1 LKRQRHRDRL
11 RLGLIVVLG
20 LAVPAGCNRQPLPAP
35 QARYMVGE
43 PYSLGDLWSYPR
55 EDFALVETGLASTLP
70 DRRAGRRTSNGEV
83 FDPARLVGAHRTLQ
97 LPVILRVRNLDTGRE
112 IRLRVNDRGP
122 VQPGRILGLSERA
135 ATLLGGTSGD
145 AIPVRIEVDE
155 APSRALARG
164 LPNQETAALAIAAA
178 PRGAVR
184 AEALAPPPGAR
195 IAARGPAPAPR
206 AEGQP
211 AAEAAAPLPP
221 DPLPEE
227 VIQGHAQPGRL
238 FIETGVFFRHDQAQ
252 RQAARIAGARVEAV
266 GSGRQAQFRVRL
278 GPFADAAAA
287 DRTLAQVLR
296 AGVADPRILID

>member
-1 LKRQRHRDRL
+1 MA
-11 RLGLIVVLG
+11 LGLT
-20 LAVPAGCNRQPLPAP
+20 VPAGCNRQPLPVP
-35 QARYMVGE
+35 QARYVVGE
-43 PYSLGDLWSYPR
+43 PYSLGNLWSYPR

-70 DRRAGRRTSNGEV
+70 DRRAGRRTTNGEV
-83 FDPARLVGAHRTLQ
+83 FDPGRLVGAHRTLQ
-97 LPVILRVRNLDTGRE
+97 LPVILRVRNLDTGHE

-135 ATLLGGTSGD
+135 ATLLGGTPGD

-164 LPNQETAALAIAAA
+164 LPNQETATLAIAAA
-178 PRGAVR
+178 PRGAVQ

-195 IAARGPAPAPR
+195 VAARGPAPAPR
-206 AEGQP
+206 AEGRP
-211 AAEAAAPLPP
+211 AVEVAMPLPP

-227 VIQGHAQPGRL
+227 VIHGHAQPGRL

-252 RQAARIAGARVEAV
+252 RQAARIAGAGARVEAV

-287 DRTLAQVLR
+287 DRTLALVHR